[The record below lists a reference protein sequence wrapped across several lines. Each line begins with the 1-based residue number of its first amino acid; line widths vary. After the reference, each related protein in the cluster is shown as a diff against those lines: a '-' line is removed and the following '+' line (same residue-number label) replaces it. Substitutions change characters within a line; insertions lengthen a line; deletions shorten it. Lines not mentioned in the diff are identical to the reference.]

1 MNQIK
6 VTNTKTLVGTDSI
19 IAKAESSDC
28 MVYATAAAF
37 DLDYDKAHQHVK
49 HRFGRKDKKGTA
61 MFSIIRGM
69 QEMVDLRE
77 NLNGKF
83 VREIISQPYKKYHLH
98 GRDVNRKNRVSTF
111 IKEHSQGTYLILTSS
126 HALVSK
132 DGEMLDNNSEGSGK
146 AFVNRAFKI
155 EPVITF
161 QP

>member
-6 VTNTKTLVGTDSI
+6 VTNTKTLVGKDSI
-19 IAKAESSDC
+19 IAKGESNDC

-37 DLDYDKAHQHVK
+37 DLDYDQAHQHVK
-49 HRFGRKDKKGTA
+49 HRFSRKDKKGASTLG
-61 MFSIIRGM
+61 IIKGM

-111 IKEHSQGTYLILTSS
+111 IKEHSQGTYLILTSR
-126 HALVSK
+126 HALVARE
-132 DGEMLDNNSEGSGK
+132 GVMLDNVPGGSGK
-146 AFVNRAFKI
+146 AFVRRAFKV

>member
-1 MNQIK
+1 MISVVRQNA
-6 VTNTKTLVGTDSI
+6 VSTPGI

-61 MFSIIRGM
+61 MFSIIKGM

-111 IKEHSQGTYLILTSS
+111 IKEHSQGTYLILTSR

-132 DGEMLDNNSEGSGK
+132 DGEMLDNNQGGSGK
-146 AFVNRAFKI
+146 SFVRRAFKI
-155 EPVITF
+155 EPIITF

>member
-6 VTNTKTLVGTDSI
+6 VTNTKTLVGKESI
-19 IAKAESSDC
+19 IAKGETNDC

-37 DLDYDKAHQHVK
+37 DLDYDTAHSHVH
-49 HRFGRKDKKGTA
+49 HRFGRRDKRGANRSQIVKG
-61 MFSIIRGM
+61 ME
-69 QEMVDLRE
+69 EMVDLRE

-83 VREIISQPYKKYHLH
+83 VREIISQPYKMYHLH

-111 IKEHSQGTYLILTSS
+111 IKEHSQGTYLILTSR
-126 HALVSK
+126 HALVAK
-132 DGEMLDNNSEGSGK
+132 DGEMLDNNSGGSGK
-146 AFVNRAFKI
+146 AFVKRAFKI

>member
-6 VTNTKTLVGTDSI
+6 VTNTKTLVGKDSI
-19 IAKAESSDC
+19 IAKGASNDC

-37 DLDYDKAHQHVK
+37 DLDYDTAHSHVH
-49 HRFGRKDKKGTA
+49 HRFGRRDKRGANRSQIVKG
-61 MFSIIRGM
+61 ME
-69 QEMVDLRE
+69 EMVDLRE

-83 VREIISQPYKKYHLH
+83 VREIISQPYKMYHLH

-111 IKEHSQGTYLILTSS
+111 IKEHSQGTYLILTSR

-132 DGEMLDNNSEGSGK
+132 DGEMLDNNSGGSGK
-146 AFVNRAFKI
+146 AFVKRAFKI

>member
-6 VTNTKTLVGTDSI
+6 VTNTKTLVGKDST
-19 IAKAESSDC
+19 IAKGEANDC

-37 DLDYDKAHQHVK
+37 DIDYDKAHQHVK
-49 HRFGRKDKKGTA
+49 HRFGRKDKQGAFTL
-61 MFSIIRGM
+61 SIIKGM

-77 NLNGKF
+77 NINGRF
-83 VREIISQPYKKYHLH
+83 VREIISQPYKRYHLH

-111 IKEHSQGTYLILTSS
+111 IKEHSQGTYLILTSR

-132 DGEMLDNNSEGSGK
+132 DGEMLDNNSGGSGK
-146 AFVNRAFKI
+146 SFVKRAFKI
-155 EPVITF
+155 ERVVTF

>member
-49 HRFGRKDKKGTA
+49 HRFGRTDKKGTSTL
-61 MFSIIRGM
+61 SIIKGI

-111 IKEHSQGTYLILTSS
+111 IKEHSQGTYLILTSR

-132 DGEMLDNNSEGSGK
+132 DGEMLDNNQGGSGK
-146 AFVNRAFKI
+146 AFVRRAFKI

>member
-111 IKEHSQGTYLILTSS
+111 IKEHSQGTYLILTSR

>member
-6 VTNTKTLVGTDSI
+6 VTNTKTLVGKDSI
-19 IAKAESSDC
+19 IAKGESNDC

-37 DLDYDKAHQHVK
+37 DLDYDTAHSHVH
-49 HRFGRKDKKGTA
+49 HRFGRKDKRGANRSQIVKG
-61 MFSIIRGM
+61 ME
-69 QEMVDLRE
+69 EMVDLRE

-83 VREIISQPYKKYHLH
+83 VREIISQPYKMYHLH

-111 IKEHSQGTYLILTSS
+111 IKEHSQGTYLILTSR

-132 DGEMLDNNSEGSGK
+132 DGEMLDNNSGGSGK
-146 AFVNRAFKI
+146 AFVKRAFKI

>member
-19 IAKAESSDC
+19 IAKGESSDC

-98 GRDVNRKNRVSTF
+98 GRDVNRKNRVTTF
-111 IKEHSQGTYLILTSS
+111 IKEHSQGTYLILTSR
-126 HALVSK
+126 HALVIK
-132 DGEMLDNNSEGSGK
+132 DGEMIDNVPGGSGK
-146 AFVNRAFKI
+146 AFVRRAFKI
-155 EPVITF
+155 ERVVTF

>member
-6 VTNTKTLVGTDSI
+6 VTNAKTLVGKDSI
-19 IAKAESSDC
+19 IAKGESNDC

-37 DLDYDKAHQHVK
+37 DLDYDQAHSHVH
-49 HRFGRKDKKGTA
+49 HRFSRRDKKGANTLG
-61 MFSIIRGM
+61 IIKGM

-83 VREIISQPYKKYHLH
+83 VREIISQPFKRYHLH

-111 IKEHSQGTYLILTSS
+111 IKEHTQGTYLILTSR

-132 DGEMLDNNSEGSGK
+132 NGEMIDNIPGGSGK
-146 AFVNRAFKI
+146 AFVKRAFKI

>member
-6 VTNTKTLVGTDSI
+6 VTNSKTLVGKDST
-19 IAKAESSDC
+19 IAKGETNDC

-37 DLDYDKAHQHVK
+37 DLDYDQAHQHVK
-49 HRFGRKDKKGTA
+49 HRFSRKDKQGTSTLDIIKG
-61 MFSIIRGM
+61 I

-83 VREIISQPYKKYHLH
+83 VREIISQPYKMYHLH

-111 IKEHSQGTYLILTSS
+111 IKEHSQGTYLILTSR

-132 DGEMLDNNSEGSGK
+132 DGEMLDNNSGGSGK
-146 AFVNRAFKI
+146 AFVKRAFKI

>member
-61 MFSIIRGM
+61 MFSIIKGM

-83 VREIISQPYKKYHLH
+83 VREIISQPYKMYHLH

-132 DGEMLDNNSEGSGK
+132 DGEMLDNNSGGSGK
-146 AFVNRAFKI
+146 AFVRRAFKI

>member
-111 IKEHSQGTYLILTSS
+111 IKEHSQGTYLILTSR

-132 DGEMLDNNSEGSGK
+132 DGEMLDNNQGGSDK
-146 AFVNRAFKI
+146 SFVRRAFKI

>member
-6 VTNTKTLVGTDSI
+6 VTNTKTLVGTDST
-19 IAKAESSDC
+19 IAKGESSDC

-61 MFSIIRGM
+61 MFSIIKGM

-132 DGEMLDNNSEGSGK
+132 DGEMLDNNSVGSGK

>member
-6 VTNTKTLVGTDSI
+6 VTNTKTLVGKESI
-19 IAKAESSDC
+19 IAKGETNDC

-37 DLDYDKAHQHVK
+37 DLDYDTAHSHVH
-49 HRFGRKDKKGTA
+49 HRFGRRDKRGANRSQIVKG
-61 MFSIIRGM
+61 ME
-69 QEMVDLRE
+69 EMVDLRE

-83 VREIISQPYKKYHLH
+83 VREIISQPYKMYHLH

-111 IKEHSQGTYLILTSS
+111 IKEHSQGTYLILTSR

-132 DGEMLDNNSEGSGK
+132 DGEMLDNNSGGSGK
-146 AFVNRAFKI
+146 AFVKRAFKI

>member
-6 VTNTKTLVGTDSI
+6 VTNPKTLVGKDSI
-19 IAKAESSDC
+19 IAAGESNDC
-28 MVYATAAAF
+28 MVYATVAAF
-37 DLDYDKAHQHVK
+37 DLDYDTAHSHVH
-49 HRFGRKDKKGTA
+49 HRFGRENKQGA
-61 MFSIIRGM
+61 WMVSIMKGM

-83 VREIISQPYKKYHLH
+83 VREIISQPYKRYHLH

-111 IKEHSQGTYLILTSS
+111 IKEHSQGTYLILTSR

-132 DGEMLDNNSEGSGK
+132 DGEMLDNNLGGSGK
-146 AFVNRAFKI
+146 AFVRRAFKV

>member
-61 MFSIIRGM
+61 MFSIIKGM

-111 IKEHSQGTYLILTSS
+111 IKEHSQGTYLILTSR

-132 DGEMLDNNSEGSGK
+132 DGEMLDNNSGGSGK
-146 AFVNRAFKI
+146 SFVRRAFKI

>member
-6 VTNTKTLVGTDSI
+6 VTNTKTLVGKESI
-19 IAKAESSDC
+19 IAKGETNDC

-37 DLDYDKAHQHVK
+37 DLDYDTAHSHVH
-49 HRFGRKDKKGTA
+49 HRFGRRDKRGANRSQIVKG
-61 MFSIIRGM
+61 ME
-69 QEMVDLRE
+69 EMVYLRE

-83 VREIISQPYKKYHLH
+83 VREIISQPYKMYHLH

-111 IKEHSQGTYLILTSS
+111 IKEHSQGTYLILTSR

-132 DGEMLDNNSEGSGK
+132 DGEMLDNNSGGSGK

-155 EPVITF
+155 EPIITF

>member
-6 VTNTKTLVGTDSI
+6 VTNSKLLVAKDSI
-19 IAKAESSDC
+19 IAKGETNDC

-49 HRFGRKDKKGTA
+49 HRFSRRDKKGTNTL
-61 MFSIIRGM
+61 SIIQGI

-111 IKEHSQGTYLILTSS
+111 IKEHSQGTYLILTSR

-132 DGEMLDNNSEGSGK
+132 DGEMLDNNSGGSGK
-146 AFVNRAFKI
+146 AFVRRAFKV
-155 EPVITF
+155 EPIITF

>member
-6 VTNTKTLVGTDSI
+6 VTNTKTLVGKDST
-19 IAKAESSDC
+19 IAKGEANDC

-49 HRFGRKDKKGTA
+49 HRFGRIDKKGTSTL
-61 MFSIIRGM
+61 SIIKGI

-111 IKEHSQGTYLILTSS
+111 IKEHSQGTYLILTSR

-132 DGEMLDNNSEGSGK
+132 DGEMLDNNQGGSGK
-146 AFVNRAFKI
+146 AFVKRAFKI

>member
-6 VTNTKTLVGTDSI
+6 VTNTKTLVGKDSI
-19 IAKAESSDC
+19 IAKGESNDC

-37 DLDYDKAHQHVK
+37 DLDYDTAHSHVH
-49 HRFGRKDKKGTA
+49 HRFGRRDKRGANRSQIVKG
-61 MFSIIRGM
+61 ME
-69 QEMVDLRE
+69 EMVDLRE

-83 VREIISQPYKKYHLH
+83 VREIISQPYKMYHLH

-111 IKEHSQGTYLILTSS
+111 IKEHSQGTYLILTSR

-132 DGEMLDNNSEGSGK
+132 DGEMLDNNSGGSGK

-155 EPVITF
+155 EPIITF

>member
-6 VTNTKTLVGTDSI
+6 VTNTKTLVGTDST
-19 IAKAESSDC
+19 IAKGESSDC

-61 MFSIIRGM
+61 MFSIIKGM

-111 IKEHSQGTYLILTSS
+111 IKEHSQGTYLILTSR

-132 DGEMLDNNSEGSGK
+132 DGEMLDNNSGGSGK
-146 AFVNRAFKI
+146 SFVRRAFKI

>member
-6 VTNTKTLVGTDSI
+6 VTNTKLLVAKDSI
-19 IAKAESSDC
+19 IAKGETNDC

-49 HRFGRKDKKGTA
+49 HRFGRRDKKGTA
-61 MFSIIRGM
+61 MFSIINGM
-69 QEMVDLRE
+69 KEMVDLRE
-77 NLNGKF
+77 SLNGKF

-111 IKEHSQGTYLILTSS
+111 IKEHSQGTYLILTSR
-126 HALVSK
+126 HALVARE
-132 DGEMLDNNSEGSGK
+132 GVMLDNVPGGSGK

>member
-61 MFSIIRGM
+61 MFSIIKGM

-146 AFVNRAFKI
+146 SFVNRAFKI
-155 EPVITF
+155 
-161 QP
+161 